1 MVSPGYELLQIIFG
15 SVYVSWCLDE
25 MLKNIFSGVL
35 DIAFTYNLIQITDYY
50 LWLFKTIIVG
60 YHQLFD

>member
-25 MLKNIFSGVL
+25 MINKNTF
-35 DIAFTYNLIQITDYY
+35 
-50 LWLFKTIIVG
+50 
-60 YHQLFD
+60 